1 MPSNQ
6 PSLSSKEQALFDLC
20 EIKGIPIKK
29 QDGLYFIGITKD
41 ADLYNNRMYRVTADL
56 DGLAE
61 RITTWKDERN
71 GKS

>member
-1 MPSNQ
+1 MNI
-6 PSLSSKEQALFDLC
+6 KTEEQALFDLC

-29 QDGLYFIGITKD
+29 EHGVYFIGITKN
-41 ADLYNNRMYRVTADL
+41 ADLYNNRMYRVTADF
-56 DGLAE
+56 DSLAE